1 MATTDVRKSQLLSVV
16 AIVSV
21 LGLTYWLDILTVSWR
36 RQARAE
42 FNMQPFLAFYVML
55 PLVFAIL
62 AVFIFWLLLVHF
74 KSTWVTIVLC
84 LLIGINFV
92 IFAVSMVSGNP
103 VLNQIVNTAGFTLLN
118 KGVFTIGI
126 ESMTFQMEA
135 IILVIGV
142 INLIRTVSASTQKSR

>member
-1 MATTDVRKSQLLSVV
+1 MATMDVRKSQLLSTA

-21 LGLTYWLDILTVSWR
+21 LGLAYWLDMLTVSWR

-42 FNMQPFLAFYVML
+42 FNMQPFLVFYVML

-62 AVFIFWLLLVHF
+62 AVFLFWLLLVHF
-74 KSTWVTIVLC
+74 KLTWLTVILC

-92 IFAVSMVSGNP
+92 VFAASMVSGNP
-103 VLNQIVNTAGFTLLN
+103 VLNRIVNSTGFTLLN
-118 KGVFTIGI
+118 RGAFTIGI
-126 ESMTFQMEA
+126 ESITFQMEA

-142 INLIRTVSASTQKSR
+142 INLIRIVSALKQKSK